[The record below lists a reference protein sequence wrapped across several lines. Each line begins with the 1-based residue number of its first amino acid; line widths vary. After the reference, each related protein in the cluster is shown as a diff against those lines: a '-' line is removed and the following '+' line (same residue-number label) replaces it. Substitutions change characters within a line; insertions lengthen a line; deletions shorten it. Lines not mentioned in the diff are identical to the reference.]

1 MKPRKLQIVFVLIFL
16 GLILSYFGI
25 RGWQQEVKEPVAA
38 PESSHSR
45 LAEPVASPRASVS
58 VSVSVQASPGVATAR
73 DHELDR
79 LLVDILRTKNDN
91 DPRMDTEFKHLSPG
105 TKALLK
111 ERYAAYPPEARNER
125 GTIVFIL
132 GRDLP
137 NSGTSEDF
145 VFFDQVANEPPCLSL
160 GDCGKVV
167 KSAPEDAHEESAIG
181 VTLSY
186 PQQMLVHTL
195 GDFVTQNHDNPLRD
209 DAIRSLQGLSRSPIS
224 SVAARAQRVLGQL
237 SN

>member
-1 MKPRKLQIVFVLIFL
+1 MKPRKLQIVFALIFL

-25 RGWQQEVKEPVAA
+25 RGWQHEVKDHPLA
-38 PESSHSR
+38 PSETSQV
-45 LAEPVASPRASVS
+45 LLKEPVASPRSS
-58 VSVSVQASPGVATAR
+58 VSVSVQASPGLVSAR
-73 DHELDR
+73 DHELDA
-79 LLVDILRTKNDN
+79 LFVEILKTKNDN

-105 TKALLK
+105 TKFLLK

-137 NSGTSEDF
+137 HSGTAEDF
-145 VFFDQVANEPPCLSL
+145 VFFDQVASEPPCLSL
-160 GDCGKVV
+160 GDCGKAM

-195 GDFVTQNHDNPLRD
+195 ADFITQNPDNALREE
-209 DAIRSLQGLSRSPIS
+209 AIRSLQDLSRSPIS
-224 SVAARAQRVLGQL
+224 SVAARAQRVLEQL
-237 SN
+237 GN

>member
-25 RGWQQEVKEPVAA
+25 RGWQHEVKEPLAR
-38 PESSHSR
+38 PESFQSQLPES
-45 LAEPVASPRASVS
+45 VASPRVS
-58 VSVSVQASPGVATAR
+58 VSVSVQASPGLVTAH
-73 DHELDR
+73 DHQLDQ
-79 LLVDILRTKNDN
+79 LLVDILKSKNDN
-91 DPRMDTEFKHLSPG
+91 DPRMDSEFKHLSPG
-105 TKALLK
+105 TKVLLK
-111 ERYAAYPPEARNER
+111 ERYAAYPAEARNER

-132 GRDLP
+132 GRDLA
-137 NSGTSEDF
+137 NSGTAEDF

-160 GDCGKVV
+160 GDCGKIM

-195 GDFVTQNHDNPLRD
+195 GDFVTQNQDNPLRE

-237 SN
+237 GN